1 MSRMGML
8 KTAISGRF
16 GLGGQVIGGDIPADI
31 DIGATQPETPMP
43 SKRKDKRS
51 KVDAVTTN
59 QAGPAIFL
67 KPEKQELKQ
76 GHDPNKMSNSMVS
89 KKHIIVQPSMR
100 SMNYQAST
108 RNISVEP
115 STRNI
120 MGSPQKSLRH
130 MGGVGNMQ
138 PRNNLNSFDKKS
150 SMRNIQSGRTMGKP
164 EKKIGASPRVAN
176 INTLEA
182 EKAKE
187 AISAPP
193 SMDENHS
200 RNTSKQPQTTTPSS
214 PSVKPNSP
222 VSNISNS
229 KKTSINRTPIMSSID
244 EQTTSLTSNL
254 GTIDENSPNNQSD
267 ATGRSLG
274 STNSKN
280 SAGRSPTSIKST
292 TSTSTTKS
300 ITSTSSKNV
309 DNNNKNN
316 SNNLNNT
323 MNSPLGNKSIHSL
336 SSRSEKTKNVDNRT
350 KSRPKPPRKRGPSLV
365 TPAHFNRDRPSTVLI
380 TRKEMEDILAEKQRE
395 EALEA
400 KTMPPKSG
408 TMSTDL
414 WLDAANKEPQ
424 SEEFSVASGTSV
436 EEDSPFGASPKKKI
450 ELEDEYDINFFDIT
464 EEEDITEHTIN
475 SGHGSFD
482 ANDLQ
487 FTDSM
492 ERRESTIRFD
502 EYDELQT
509 CLHINDYTNGEITR
523 SWYKRED
530 YDKMVDLA
538 RKTAQK
544 AVKREQELRDELENM
559 LRVSV
564 SPPRAGRKNGE
575 LREENT
581 GEDNKSTHSGRST
594 GTDGKRKKPIEYR
607 GLEAWTPE
615 GSQKCRTLKENAIE
629 LVWNEQSRQW
639 EEGTFDPDAIAE
651 VYIPVSKIA
660 LKAAHERAIADQKM
674 VKRLQEQENKKKNR
688 TGFRKSRSAIRK
700 ATKGAGKAVGQAA
713 GKVLTETGKSA
724 VKIGKR
730 SGKALVATATLD
742 PKMMKE
748 AVKVRMHGKKK
759 RECKHELEVTTSK
772 AAVERDI
779 EILEESG
786 SLNLSDSNGKC
797 CVEVWFENCGCFGK
811 LQMSCFNIHSS
822 FSLYSNVTASYPT
835 IDRRQLMQMARPGRP
850 TLPIINDAVP
860 DCVSDDLSS
869 ANGGISQDFRDNSY
883 QTGDSESNV
892 SSPKKKSKLK
902 LLGIVPIPGTQK
914 KYSEDRRAEREEKR
928 KERMTRRPSWEA
940 SMMTGKH

>member
-16 GLGGQVIGGDIPADI
+16 GLGGQVLGGDIPTDI
-31 DIGATQPETPMP
+31 DVGAAQPETPRP
-43 SKRKDKRS
+43 SKHRKDKRS

-59 QAGPAIFL
+59 QKAGPAIFL
-67 KPEKQELKQ
+67 KPEKQELKH
-76 GHDPNKMSNSMVS
+76 GHDPNKISNSMVS

-120 MGSPQKSLRH
+120 LSSPQKSLRH
-130 MGGVGNMQ
+130 MGGGSMQ
-138 PRNNLNSFDKKS
+138 PSMRNMNSFDKKS
-150 SMRNIQSGRTMGKP
+150 SMRNMNSNAKPGMRSMGKP
-164 EKKIGASPRVAN
+164 EKKIGSSPRVAN
-176 INTLEA
+176 INALEA
-182 EKAKE
+182 KKAKE
-187 AISAPP
+187 TISALP

-200 RNTSKQPQTTTPSS
+200 RSTSKQPQSPATPSS
-214 PSVKPNSP
+214 PSVKPIGA
-222 VSNISNS
+222 VSNSSS
-229 KKTSINRTPIMSSID
+229 KKTSITRTPIMTSID
-244 EQTTSLTSNL
+244 EQTTSITSNL

-267 ATGRSLG
+267 TTGRSQG

-280 SAGRSPTSIKST
+280 SAGSTGRSPISTSIKST

-300 ITSTSSKNV
+300 TSSKNV
-309 DNNNKNN
+309 DNNNNN
-316 SNNLNNT
+316 NNANDIL
-323 MNSPLGNKSIHSL
+323 NSPIGNKSTHSL
-336 SSRSEKTKNVDNRT
+336 SSRSEKTKNADNRT

-395 EALEA
+395 EAMEA

-436 EEDSPFGASPKKKI
+436 EEDSPFGASPKKTI
-450 ELEDEYDINFFDIT
+450 ELEDEYDINFFDIA
-464 EEEDITEHTIN
+464 EEEEITEHTIN

-482 ANDLQ
+482 ANDLH

-492 ERRESTIRFD
+492 EKRESTIRFD

-509 CLHINDYTNGEITR
+509 CLHINDYTNGEISR
-523 SWYKRED
+523 SWYKRDD

-544 AVKREQELRDELENM
+544 AVKREKELRDELENM

-575 LREENT
+575 LREENA
-581 GEDNKSTHSGRST
+581 GDDNKSTHSGRST

-639 EEGTFDPDAIAE
+639 EEGTFDPEAIAE

-660 LKAAHERAIADQKM
+660 LKNAQERAVADQKM
-674 VKRLQEQENKKKNR
+674 VKRLQDQENKKKNR
-688 TGFRKSRSAIRK
+688 KGFSKSRSAIKK
-700 ATKGAGKAVGQAA
+700 ATKGAGKAVGHAA
-713 GKVLTETGKSA
+713 GKVLAETGKSA

-759 RECKHELEVTTSK
+759 RECKHEYEVTTSK

-779 EILEESG
+779 EEFEESG
-786 SLNLSDSNGKC
+786 SLSLHDSA
-797 CVEVWFENCGCFGK
+797 
-811 LQMSCFNIHSS
+811 
-822 FSLYSNVTASYPT
+822 ASYYSQPL
-835 IDRRQLMQMARPGRP
+835 DRRQLMQMSRPGRP
-850 TLPIINDAVP
+850 TLPTINDAVA
-860 DCVSDDLSS
+860 DSVSDDLSS

-928 KERMTRRPSWEA
+928 KEKMTRRPSWES
-940 SMMTGKH
+940 SMTTGKH